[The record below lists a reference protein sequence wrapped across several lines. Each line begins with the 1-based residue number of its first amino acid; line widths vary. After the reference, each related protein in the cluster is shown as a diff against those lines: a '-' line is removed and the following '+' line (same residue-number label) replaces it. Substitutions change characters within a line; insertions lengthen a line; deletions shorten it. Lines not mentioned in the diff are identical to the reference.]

1 VRREP
6 RFILGQ
12 LPKSLVD
19 VQREQPSLVT
29 QERLA

>member
-1 VRREP
+1 MWREP

-12 LPKSLVD
+12 LPKGLVD
-19 VQREQPSLVT
+19 VQREQPFLVT